1 MFTDKKFSDWKI
13 TNSNIR
19 YCLQRGVTDSSTAL
33 MDPMKLGANAR
44 KMNLNASATKK
55 ILSLV
60 LETGCFLAALK
71 NRE

>member
-1 MFTDKKFSDWKI
+1 MLTSRKFSDWKM

-44 KMNLNASATKK
+44 KMNLNASVTKK

-60 LETGCFLAALK
+60 LEAGWFSAALK
-71 NRE
+71 NQE